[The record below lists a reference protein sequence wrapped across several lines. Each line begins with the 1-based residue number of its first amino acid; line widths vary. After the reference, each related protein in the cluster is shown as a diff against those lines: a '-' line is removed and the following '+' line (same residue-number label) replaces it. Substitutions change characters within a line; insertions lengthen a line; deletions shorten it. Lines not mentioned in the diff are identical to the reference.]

1 MSTPSLNLDSNHC
14 FDDRETSETMTVAIA
29 PNHAI
34 NSSSTDI
41 IRLYL
46 KEIGQVH
53 LLDGKEEISEAEK
66 IQRYMALLDHQN
78 QLTNQSNP
86 EIQHYLKLIHRYQQL
101 VINFGRRPSL
111 QEWAERT
118 GMEPGELKI
127 ITAAGEQY
135 WAEVSGISVTELR
148 KIQSEGIRAKDH
160 MIRANLR
167 LVVSIAKKYQNRGL
181 ELLDLIQEG
190 SLGLERAV
198 EKFDPTKG
206 YRFSTYAFWWIRQ
219 GITRALASQSRTI
232 RLPIHMTE
240 KLNKI
245 KKAQH
250 KITQAK
256 GKTPSIEDIAH
267 ELGINSVQI
276 RETLMGIPRSISLDT
291 KIGKDQDT
299 ELGDLIETTVPTPED
314 NLLKE
319 GLRQDLCNLLADLTS
334 RERDVILMRFGL
346 EDGYARSLSEVGLAL
361 DLSRERVRQIET
373 KAMQK
378 LRQPKRQNRLKDY
391 LDGLS

>member
-34 NSSSTDI
+34 NSGSTDI

-111 QEWAERT
+111 QEWAEGT